1 MRKAA
6 TRPVAAAILALALVA
21 AACGG
26 DGDGGGGGGAAEEK
40 IPVTVYFQ
48 GALTGDFNYLVIHS
62 FRAAQIRFDEL
73 NAQSG
78 FPAEVTLKQADTQ
91 GDPEQAPPVVEEIVA
106 DPETVA
112 VEGPGFSGESE
123 ASGDT
128 FNEAQ
133 IPFVTPSA
141 TATIL
146 GEKGWDYW
154 YRGVGSDAVQGSV
167 QAEYLA
173 QVLKAKSVFVSH
185 DKSTYGQGLA
195 EVAQKTLQQEGV
207 DEAGFAGIE
216 SGTADF
222 SAFISDVQAANPDLL
237 YFGGYDADFAKI
249 VKQARDAGFTEPMM
263 SGDGAVSSVFI
274 DGAGQALEDVHL
286 SCGCNLEGS
295 PELLQKLADEYGAGE
310 YGPGSVPVYAAEGY
324 DVATLIGNG
333 IKEAIDGGAQEPE
346 EIRQGIKEYLDG
358 LAESPFQG
366 LAKAYSFDEN
376 GELAAQ
382 PKELFFFYEATPQGM
397 KTVGPATEVLQ

>member
-1 MRKAA
+1 
-6 TRPVAAAILALALVA
+6 
-21 AACGG
+21 
-26 DGDGGGGGGAAEEK
+26 
-40 IPVTVYFQ
+40 VTVYFQ

-62 FRAAQIRFDEL
+62 FRAATIRFDEL
-73 NAQSG
+73 NAQDS

-91 GDPEQAPPVVEEIVA
+91 GDPEQAPPIVEEIVG

-128 FNEAQ
+128 YNEAL

-146 GEKGWDYW
+146 GEKGWEYW
-154 YRGVGSDAVQGSV
+154 YRGVGNDAVQGGV
-167 QAEYLA
+167 AGRYLT
-173 QVLKAKSVFVSH
+173 QVLGAQNVFVSH

-195 EVAQKTLQQEGV
+195 EEVRKVLEQEGV

-222 SAFISDVQAANPDLL
+222 SAFISDVQSADPDAL
-237 YFGGYDADFAKI
+237 YFGGYDADFGKI
-249 VKQARDAGFTEPMM
+249 VKQARDAGFTQPMM
-263 SGDGAVSSVFI
+263 SGDGSLSSVFI
-274 DGAGQALEDVHL
+274 DTAGQSLRDVHL

-295 PELLQKLADEYGAGE
+295 EELLQKLEAEYGSGD
-310 YGPGSVPVYAAEGY
+310 YGPGSVPVYAVEGY
-324 DVATLIGNG
+324 DVASLIGNG
-333 IKEAIDGGAQEPE
+333 IKEAIDGGAQDPE

-358 LAESPFQG
+358 LAQSPFQG
-366 LAKAYSFDEN
+366 LAKEYSFTET

-382 PKELFFFYEATPQGM
+382 PEELFFFYEARPQAVN
-397 KTVGPATEVLQ
+397 TVGPATEVLGG